1 MVGQQ
6 GAESSRLGFRSQ
18 AMQRTHPLL
27 ADGLKGLP
35 LSSFCP
41 VAVQFLSSTCPV
53 ITCSC
58 RLRAL
63 GSSRR

>member
-41 VAVQFLSSTCPV
+41 VPVQ
-53 ITCSC
+53 
-58 RLRAL
+58 
-63 GSSRR
+63 